1 VDVIYFGHGFL
12 LGFPYATLACYHLV
26 SFFLFT
32 IVKDT
37 TLNIPEI
44 LYVSKRPYIIF
55 VNCETN
61 RNLIFLKS
69 QNTKSDHYVMY
80 TANIYIQRKVVWDT
94 SSSRRN
100 TL

>member
-44 LYVSKRPYIIF
+44 LCFKKTLY
-55 VNCETN
+55 
-61 RNLIFLKS
+61 NLREL
-69 QNTKSDHYVMY
+69 
-80 TANIYIQRKVVWDT
+80 
-94 SSSRRN
+94 
-100 TL
+100 

>member
-44 LYVSKRPYIIF
+44 LCFKKTLYNLRELWNKQKFNISQISKHQKRPLCYVHSKYIY
-55 VNCETN
+55 TK
-61 RNLIFLKS
+61 KS
-69 QNTKSDHYVMY
+69 SLGYFFF
-80 TANIYIQRKVVWDT
+80 
-94 SSSRRN
+94 S
-100 TL
+100 